1 MFVFLLPS
9 AAVLR
14 SALAELHHV
23 PLLPETL
30 RRLLLPTYMQMH
42 VQYIKTDRQHGASE
56 LSAYVLQALRAAI
69 ALEERSA
76 PSHSKASTPST
87 TAAIAASPLA
97 AEAKAAAAAAVTEGS
112 NGSGNGQPPQHAV
125 YPTFEACM
133 EAYCNF
139 CFHMAIARPSMAA
152 VANSATDVMLQ
163 LQQEVAARADPF
175 EPTAGIAR

>member
-1 MFVFLLPS
+1 
-9 AAVLR
+9 VLC
-14 SALAELHHV
+14 SALAQLQHV

-30 RRLLLPTYMQMH
+30 RRLLLPPYMQMH

-76 PSHSKASTPST
+76 PPST
-87 TAAIAASPLA
+87 TAAVAASPLA
-97 AEAKAAAAAAVTEGS
+97 TEAKAEAVADGS
-112 NGSGNGQPPQHAV
+112 NGSSDAV

-133 EAYCNF
+133 EAYSNF
-139 CFHMAIARPSMAA
+139 CFHMAVARPSMAA

-175 EPTAGIAR
+175 EPTAGVAR